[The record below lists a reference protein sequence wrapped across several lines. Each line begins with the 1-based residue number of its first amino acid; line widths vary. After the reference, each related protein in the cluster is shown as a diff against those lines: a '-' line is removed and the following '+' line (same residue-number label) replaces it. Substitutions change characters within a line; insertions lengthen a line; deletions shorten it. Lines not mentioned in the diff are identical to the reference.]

1 MITRLLGQ
9 TGLRVTQLGFGA
21 MELRGPEMWS
31 GRAVDD
37 AAADAIFNAVL
48 DSGINFID
56 TSVDYGRSEM
66 YIGRFI
72 SSRRREYYIAT
83 KCGCDPKD
91 ISGAMQSDHTWT
103 RDTLLRNIHTSLDRM
118 HTDYV
123 DVLQL
128 HNPRPDDVLS
138 GDLVSVL
145 EDIRSQGLTRHI
157 GISTTLPYMLQFLEM
172 GAFETYQIPYSALSP
187 MHHDA
192 ISMAA
197 EVGAGIIIREG
208 IAVGGPDSQLP
219 ERAKLAGLSAWAET
233 GLNELLPQGM
243 KPSELLLRFTLT
255 HPHCHTC
262 IVGTLNVEHL
272 KANVEAANRGPLS
285 NDLYQEILNRIAAY
299 AAG

>member
-21 MELRGPEMWS
+21 MELRGPEIWS
-31 GRAVDD
+31 GRPVDD
-37 AAADAIFNAVL
+37 AAADAILNAVL
-48 DSGINFID
+48 DTGINFID
-56 TSVDYGRSEM
+56 TAVDYGRSEM
-66 YIGRFI
+66 YIGRYI
-72 SSRRREYYIAT
+72 ASRRNEYYLAT

-91 ISGAMQSDHTWT
+91 AGGTMQSDHTWT
-103 RDTLLRNIHTSLDRM
+103 RDTLMRNIHASLDRM
-118 HTDYV
+118 HTDHV

-128 HNPRPDDVLS
+128 HNPSPDDVLS

-157 GISTTLPYMLQFLEM
+157 GISTTLPHMLQFLEM
-172 GAFETYQIPYSALSP
+172 GAFETYQIPYSALAP

-208 IAVGGPDSQLP
+208 IAVGGPDSELP
-219 ERAKLAGLSAWAET
+219 ERAQQAGLSAWAQA
-233 GLNELLPQGM
+233 GLNELLPHGM
-243 KPSELLLRFTLT
+243 KPAELLLRFTLT

-272 KANVEAANRGPLS
+272 KDNVAAADRGPLDD
-285 NDLYQEILNRIAAY
+285 DLYQEVLNRIAAY